1 MTVNH
6 TKEDTKREETGKRSL
21 LVTYLYHIIALAIV
35 AVWGSTLVSTK
46 ILIQSGLRPDEI
58 FILRFLL
65 AYIAILFISPRKLW
79 ADNLRDELM
88 MVLLGITGGSAYF
101 ITENMA
107 VGLTYVNNVSFIASV
122 SPLVTMAIAL
132 CTYKGITIR
141 RVLFVGSAFAVLGI
155 AIVVFNGQLVLHLN
169 PLGDLLAVATMV
181 CFGVYCYFLKQMG
194 EKYNPVFLTRKMF
207 AYGLLTALPLLAF
220 CPWQFPL
227 AGLLEPKML
236 LNLLFLGIVAS
247 FGCFVMWSVCIN
259 RVGAVTCS
267 NYLYLIPLATVFFSA
282 IFLNEQ
288 MTLIAWIG
296 CACILLG
303 VYLANLGCRD

>member
-1 MTVNH
+1 MEDSIN
-6 TKEDTKREETGKRSL
+6 TKDSKRSL
-21 LVTYLYHIIALAIV
+21 WATYFFHFVALAIV
-35 AVWGSTLVSTK
+35 AIWGSTLVSTK

-58 FILRFLL
+58 FMLRFLL
-65 AYIAILFISPRKLW
+65 AYIAILFISPRKMW
-79 ADNLRDELM
+79 ADSLRDELM

-141 RVLFVGSAFAVLGI
+141 RILFVGSALAVLGI
-155 AIVVFNGQLVLHLN
+155 AIVVFNGQMVLHLN

-181 CFGVYCYFLKQMG
+181 CFGVYCYFLKDMG
-194 EKYNPVFLTRKMF
+194 NKYDPVFLTRKMF
-207 AYGLLTALPLLAF
+207 AYGLLTALPLF
-220 CPWQFPL
+220 VISPWEFPL
-227 AGLLEPKML
+227 ADLLSAKML
-236 LNLLFLGIVAS
+236 LNLLFLGLVAS
-247 FGCFVMWSVCIN
+247 FGCFVLWSVCIN

-267 NYLYLIPLATVFFSA
+267 NYLYLIPLTTVLFSA

-296 CACILLG
+296 CACIMVG